1 LGLIQCINDPDEAT
15 IDIFKNIWKV
25 IDNYKL
31 NIENLTSFGAD
42 NANAF
47 YGKHHSVFQ
56 LLKDKVHHLLKGK
69 YKRLLWDFLIIFI
82 RPVHFALLYFRSA
95 KRVENVKEYSEF
107 VQVDFN
113 NLLKHIST
121 KWLSLLRSIQRLLD
135 KFEPVKLYFLC
146 EQTSTNIQG
155 LLKSF
160 FDNGEGL
167 CILHFL
173 QNVLFEIHKAEL
185 QLQRSYTT
193 IVDLYYITINL
204 INKLR
209 QKQSDKYYDVA
220 DVIHIDDLDKDQLNS
235 EFCDIKC
242 LYDSLRKKNIKLC
255 DQMKSYVSSKTNDFY
270 ALNITDQHVAYD
282 ECDDEEIISLS
293 DKKDKDFIRSDEL
306 WAYLLNINPNATTN
320 FKNLICY
327 IFSILC

>member
-1 LGLIQCINDPDEAT
+1 MFPFLVQYFSEIGVSRGLIQCINDPDEAT

-82 RPVHFALLYFRSA
+82 RPVHFALLYFSA
-95 KRVENVKEYSEF
+95 QSFNFLTWKNV
-107 VQVDFN
+107 
-113 NLLKHIST
+113 I
-121 KWLSLLRSIQRLLD
+121 
-135 KFEPVKLYFLC
+135 
-146 EQTSTNIQG
+146 
-155 LLKSF
+155 
-160 FDNGEGL
+160 
-167 CILHFL
+167 
-173 QNVLFEIHKAEL
+173 
-185 QLQRSYTT
+185 
-193 IVDLYYITINL
+193 
-204 INKLR
+204 
-209 QKQSDKYYDVA
+209 DVA